1 MEKIDLTNY
10 EAFFLDY
17 SEGNL
22 GEEEKHE
29 LFNFLEAH
37 PELKADFE
45 LDFDAIQLDAASIQ
59 FDDKPSLKKHVEDLV
74 VTMSTI
80 DDLMIAS
87 VERQLSAKE
96 EELVLR
102 YVRENNLQTKF
113 AYYQASILKADT
125 SVVYP
130 EKEKL
135 KMKTGVVISFPFW
148 AKVASVAAVG
158 LLLITMT
165 FDWNNP
171 VNTNADGRNKSTL
184 LGDSNFQT
192 KPTDKIQPVD
202 GLTPENGEGTAQ
214 LHPTKQNKNKSLDPQ
229 KDQEFRSDQYFS
241 EKIVQTPDSQD
252 KKIDS
257 LLMDENPG
265 IEIVKDNQSNPLPL
279 EIIEPQPSN
288 NEVANVKKYQK
299 EEPYKIVTDLVG
311 DLVNMDI
318 NYTKNKDLA
327 SNSYV
332 GYGFKIG
339 SFEFERKKTK

>member
-22 GEEEKHE
+22 GEEEKYD

-45 LDFDAIQLDAASIQ
+45 LDFGVIQLDAASIQ
-59 FDDKPSLKKHVEDLV
+59 FEDKPSLKKRDEDLV

-96 EELVLR
+96 EELVSR

-171 VNTNADGRNKSTL
+171 VNTNAGGRNKATL
-184 LGDSNFQT
+184 LGDSSFNT
-192 KPTDKIQPVD
+192 NPTDKIQTVD
-202 GLTPENGEGTAQ
+202 SSIPENGGGTAQ
-214 LHPTKQNKNKSLDPQ
+214 YQPLKQNKNKSLDPQ
-229 KDQEFRSDQYFS
+229 KNQEFTPDQNFPDNM
-241 EKIVQTPDSQD
+241 VQTPDSQD
-252 KKIDS
+252 KKMDTLKI
-257 LLMDENPG
+257 DENPE
-265 IEIVKDNQSNPLPL
+265 IEIVEDDQNNPVPF
-279 EIIEPQPSN
+279 EKVESQNPSGDL
-288 NEVANVKKYQK
+288 ADVKKYQK
-299 EEPYKIVTDLVG
+299 EEPYKIVTDFVG
-311 DLVNMDI
+311 DIVNTDI

-339 SFEFERKKTK
+339 TFEFERKKIK

>member
-22 GEEEKHE
+22 GEEEKYD

-45 LDFDAIQLDAASIQ
+45 LDFGAIQLDAASIQ
-59 FDDKPSLKKHVEDLV
+59 FDDKPSLKKGDEDLV

-171 VNTNADGRNKSTL
+171 VNTNAGGRDKATL

-192 KPTDKIQPVD
+192 NPKDRIQPVD
-202 GLTPENGEGTAQ
+202 ALTPENGGGTAQ
-214 LHPTKQNKNKSLDPQ
+214 LHPTKQNKNKSFDPQ
-229 KDQEFRSDQYFS
+229 KNQEFTPDQYFPD
-241 EKIVQTPDSQD
+241 KIVQTPDSQD
-252 KKIDS
+252 KKNDS
-257 LLMDENPG
+257 LIMDENPG
-265 IEIVKDNQSNPLPL
+265 IEIVEEKSNNPLPF
-279 EIIEPQPSN
+279 EIIEPQTSN
-288 NEVANVKKYQK
+288 NEVADVRKYQK
-299 EEPYKIVTDLVG
+299 EEPYKIVTDLIG
-311 DLVNMDI
+311 DIVNTDI

-339 SFEFERKKTK
+339 TFEFERKKTK

>member
-22 GEEEKHE
+22 GEEEKYD

-45 LDFDAIQLDAASIQ
+45 LDFGAIQLDAASIQ
-59 FDDKPSLKKHVEDLV
+59 FDDKPSLKKRDEDLV

-96 EELVLR
+96 EELVLN
-102 YVRENNLQTKF
+102 YVHENNLQTKF
-113 AYYQASILKADT
+113 AYYQASILRADT

-171 VNTNADGRNKSTL
+171 VNTDAGGRNKATL
-184 LGDSNFQT
+184 LGDSSFQT
-192 KPTDKIQPVD
+192 NPTDKIQPVD
-202 GLTPENGEGTAQ
+202 ALTPENGGGTAQ
-214 LHPTKQNKNKSLDPQ
+214 LHPTKQNTNSSINPQ
-229 KDQEFRSDQYFS
+229 KSPELTPDAYFPD
-241 EKIVQTPDSQD
+241 KIVQTPDNQD

-257 LLMDENPG
+257 LKTDENPG
-265 IEIVKDNQSNPLPL
+265 IEIVEDDQSNPLPL

-288 NEVANVKKYQK
+288 NEVADVKKYQK

-311 DLVNMDI
+311 DLVNTEI
-318 NYTKNKDLA
+318 NYTKNKDLTA
-327 SNSYV
+327 NSYV

-339 SFEFERKKTK
+339 TFEFERKKTK

>member
-22 GEEEKHE
+22 GEEEKYD

-37 PELKADFE
+37 PELKAEFE
-45 LDFDAIQLDAASIQ
+45 LDFGNLQLDAATIQ
-59 FDDKPSLKKHVEDLV
+59 FEDKPSLKKNEEDLV
-74 VTMSTI
+74 VTMAII
-80 DDLMIAS
+80 DELMIAS
-87 VERQLSAKE
+87 IERQLSSKE

-102 YVRENNLQTKF
+102 YIRENNLQTRF
-113 AYYQASILKADT
+113 AYFQASILKADT

-148 AKVASVAAVG
+148 TKVASVAAVG

-171 VNTNADGRNKSTL
+171 VNTNAGGRNKATL
-184 LGDSNFQT
+184 LGDSSFNT
-192 KPTDKIQPVD
+192 NPVDKIQIVD
-202 GLTPENGEGTAQ
+202 PLIPENGGGTAQ
-214 LHPTKQNKNKSLDPQ
+214 YQPPKQNKNTIIDLQ
-229 KDQEFRSDQYFS
+229 KNPELTPDQYFTD
-241 EKIVQTPDSQD
+241 KIVQTPGNEINN
-252 KKIDS
+252 IDS
-257 LLMDENPG
+257 LKLNENPG
-265 IEIVKDNQSNPLPL
+265 VEIVEENPNKPILIEKVESNS
-279 EIIEPQPSN
+279 SN
-288 NEVANVKKYQK
+288 NELADLQKYQK

-311 DLVNMDI
+311 DLVNTDI

-327 SNSYV
+327 SNNYV

-339 SFEFERKKTK
+339 NFEFERKKTK

>member
-22 GEEEKHE
+22 GEEEKYD

-37 PELKADFE
+37 PELKAEFE
-45 LDFDAIQLDAASIQ
+45 LDFGDIQLNAASIQ
-59 FDDKPSLKKHVEDLV
+59 FDDKPSLKKRDEDLV

-87 VERQLSAKE
+87 IERQLSAKE

-148 AKVASVAAVG
+148 ARVASVAAVG

-165 FDWNNP
+165 VDWNNP
-171 VNTNADGRNKSTL
+171 INDNVGGRNKASL
-184 LGDSNFQT
+184 LGDSSFQT
-192 KPTDKIQPVD
+192 NPTDKIQPVD
-202 GLTPENGEGTAQ
+202 ELTPENGGGTAHYQ
-214 LHPTKQNKNKSLDPQ
+214 PTKQNTNSSMSPQ
-229 KDQEFRSDQYFS
+229 KSPELMPEVNFPD
-241 EKIVQTPDSQD
+241 KIVENPDD
-252 KKIDS
+252 KEIKIDS
-257 LLMDENPG
+257 LTINEHPG
-265 IEIVKDNQSNPLPL
+265 IEIVEDDQNNPVPFEKVGSQNPNGDL
-279 EIIEPQPSN
+279 
-288 NEVANVKKYQK
+288 ADFKKYQK
-299 EEPYKIVTDLVG
+299 EEPYKIVTDFVG
-311 DLVNMDI
+311 NIVNTDI

-327 SNSYV
+327 SNNYV

-339 SFEFERKKTK
+339 NFEFERKKTK